1 MDEVIKDLPRDTV
14 IGEFA
19 GRDSVAAIIKAAQ
32 NDSINKILP
41 IASFSPT
48 EYGNFKS
55 LETNYE
61 MMVTRIKDLYG
72 HKKTIFPLIY
82 YSNFDLWSIINGRF
96 VDSIIKKYGLYSPCI
111 GCHAY
116 LHLIRA
122 LIAVKLGKKV
132 ICGERESHDGRIKI
146 NQSSHSI
153 DTYIKI
159 AKHFN
164 VELLTPI
171 RNMKNGS
178 EVEELIG
185 WNWQE
190 GKDHQSCAYSGNYS
204 DINGKVSYMENTMKD
219 YLDNYIYPV
228 CTMLGKFILENEHAT
243 KEDMMNYLHN
253 KQNRGEIF

>member
-1 MDEVIKDLPRDTV
+1 MDELIKDLPKDTV

-32 NDSINKILP
+32 DDSINNILP

-55 LETNYE
+55 LEINYE

-72 HKKTIFPLIY
+72 DRKTVFPLIY
-82 YSNFDLWSIINGRF
+82 YSDFDLWSIINGRF
-96 VDSIIKKYGLYSPCI
+96 VDSIIKKYRFYSPCV

-122 LIAVKLGKKV
+122 LIAVKLGRKV

-146 NQSSHSI
+146 NQTSHSI

-171 RNMKNGS
+171 RKMDDGS
-178 EVEELIG
+178 EVEKLIG

-190 GKDHQSCAYSGNYS
+190 GKDHQSCAYGGNYS
-204 DINGKVSYMENTMKD
+204 DINGKVIYEENIMKD
-219 YLDNYIYPV
+219 YLNNYIYPV
-228 CTMLGKFILENEHAT
+228 CTMLGDLILENENAS
-243 KEDMMNYLHN
+243 KEDMVNYL
-253 KQNRGEIF
+253 KRGEIF